1 MKKRRMIFIPEL
13 NPKSFVFFFER
24 GNSGASWS
32 IRDYSIRNRV
42 KEFGPRDFR
51 WNADDICLKADQSFD
66 APTHHTGDLAFWH
79 QHTSEC
85 NARYLGC
92 VEVAPPAAAAVA
104 LAPVS
109 STVRVVVVPPSKE
122 IPVLNLEQLQDLPKG
137 RKAQDMD
144 RILHSPNSED
154 WVTWNFFQILLKQ
167 FPSGWWGHI
176 VSAARRR
183 NSDLNFPFDDRSLP
197 ASKLWM
203 SVRSPS
209 SYETRSRA
217 RMLASDNSEWIS
229 RAQLP
234 DPVEGSSEIDIA
246 VEHER
251 FVVFIEAKLGSDV
264 SMFTSHDPQR
274 NQIARNID
282 CLIEKA
288 GDRMPIFW
296 LLVRDEEPARAY
308 VQLMNCYKSDPS
320 LLARDL
326 PHRDVETLNHI
337 AQNLTIVL
345 WSDFK
350 ELVCS
355 LGPDP
360 EENTVKQELERRIV
374 A

>member
-1 MKKRRMIFIPEL
+1 M
-13 NPKSFVFFFER
+13 
-24 GNSGASWS
+24 
-32 IRDYSIRNRV
+32 
-42 KEFGPRDFR
+42 
-51 WNADDICLKADQSFD
+51 
-66 APTHHTGDLAFWH
+66 
-79 QHTSEC
+79 
-85 NARYLGC
+85 
-92 VEVAPPAAAAVA
+92 
-104 LAPVS
+104 
-109 STVRVVVVPPSKE
+109 
-122 IPVLNLEQLQDLPKG
+122 
-137 RKAQDMD
+137 
-144 RILHSPNSED
+144 
-154 WVTWNFFQILLKQ
+154 
-167 FPSGWWGHI
+167 
-176 VSAARRR
+176 
-183 NSDLNFPFDDRSLP
+183 
-197 ASKLWM
+197 
-203 SVRSPS
+203 
-209 SYETRSRA
+209 
-217 RMLASDNSEWIS
+217 
-229 RAQLP
+229 P

-246 VEHER
+246 FEHDK

-264 SMFTSHDPQR
+264 KMFTSHDPQR

-282 CLIEKA
+282 CLIENA

-308 VQLMNCYKSDPS
+308 VQLMNGYKSDPS